1 VLDKAVVSYRTLLVL
16 GHECGYI
23 LPFSHFF
30 FVILLLLL
38 LLVADDDLMK
48 SLLDAL

>member
-1 VLDKAVVSYRTLLVL
+1 MDAVTYF
-16 GHECGYI
+16 
-23 LPFSHFF
+23 PFSPFL